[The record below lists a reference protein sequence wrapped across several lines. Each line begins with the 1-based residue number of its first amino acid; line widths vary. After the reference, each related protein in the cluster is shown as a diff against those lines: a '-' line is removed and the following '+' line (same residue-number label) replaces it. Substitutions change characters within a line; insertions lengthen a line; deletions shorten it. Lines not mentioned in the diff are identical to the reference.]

1 MNCTT
6 IFRKFVIYITLY
18 KYYQC
23 VMLIIY
29 YNICFV
35 INLNYF
41 MVNFIMKLYFEFY
54 YTMIDNMF
62 FVIKIMRFGT
72 PLENCKNKHI
82 I

>member
-1 MNCTT
+1 M
-6 IFRKFVIYITLY
+6 LY
-18 KYYQC
+18 KYYQF
-23 VMLIIY
+23 VMLVIY
-29 YNICFV
+29 YNIDII
-35 INLNYF
+35 INLNF
-41 MVNFIMKLYFEFY
+41 MVHFIIKLYFGFY